1 MRGLSFERLVAGFI
15 EEQQGR
21 FYGKYRGVVADVDD
35 PRGIGRLRAR
45 VPSVLPGGELTP
57 WALPCAPYTGPDA
70 GFFYVPPVNAALW
83 IEFEQGNVNHPIW
96 TGGWWPEG
104 DTPVPEEGRQ
114 AEQSTKTIKTESG
127 LNIALDDDNETI
139 VVSDGKGRNKITITS
154 RDGKIELKAATKV
167 VVEAPQIELVD
178 GAPHP
183 LVYGDDLLTYLN
195 QLVTTFNAHT
205 HPGETVIGIPVTP
218 APPVAP
224 QTLPNQG
231 MLSRKV
237 KTG

>member
-21 FYGKYRGVVADVDD
+21 RYGKYRGLVADVDD
-35 PRGIGRLRAR
+35 PRRIGRLRAL
-45 VPSVLPGGELTP
+45 VPGVLPGGELTP
-57 WALPCAPYTGPDA
+57 WALPCTPYNGPDS
-70 GFFYVPPVNAALW
+70 GFFAVPPVDAAIW
-83 IEFEQGNVNHPIW
+83 IEFEAGDVNHPIW

-114 AEQSTKTIKTESG
+114 GAQSSKTMKTESG

-139 VVSDGKGRNKITITS
+139 VVSDGNGRNKVTITS
-154 RDGKIELKAATKV
+154 RDGKIEIKAATKV

-178 GAPHP
+178 GARHP
-183 LVYGDDLLTYLN
+183 LVFGDDLLTYIN
-195 QLVTTFNAHT
+195 QLVTTFNTHT
-205 HPGETVIGIPVTP
+205 HPGETVFGVPVTP

-224 QTLPNQG
+224 QTPATPAL
-231 MLSRKV
+231 LSQKV